1 VSGKAVAAG
10 VAAAGVAAAGVAA
23 AAKKKDSGPE
33 AEPVTFESTAPPAA
47 PVAPV
52 SPGVPGETVTGE
64 VPPIPTVDGALTDDT
79 VDADLDVDPTRGTGD
94 RPAGGPL

>member
-1 VSGKAVAAG
+1 GKAVAAG

-23 AAKKKDSGPE
+23 AAAKKKDSGPD

-52 SPGVPGETVTGE
+52 APGVPGETVTGE
-64 VPPIPTVDGALTDDT
+64 VPPIPTVDGALADDT
-79 VDADLDVDPTRGTGD
+79 VDADLDVDPTARGTGD